1 MVKKRKVRP
10 KDISNRT
17 VLIMLVIVIITSVLS
32 LAVYMDALNRVNERQ
47 AQCNSADL
55 TGAGTPAVYA
65 NKAQGFVS
73 LEILPPEES
82 PGE

>member
-1 MVKKRKVRP
+1 MKKRKTRL

-17 VLIMLVIVIITSVLS
+17 VLIMLVIVIVVSVLS

-47 AQCNSADL
+47 AQCSAEDL
-55 TGAGTPAVYA
+55 TSKGMPVAYA

-73 LEILPPEES
+73 LEILPPEENS
-82 PGE
+82 EK

>member
-1 MVKKRKVRP
+1 MKKRKVKL

-17 VLIMLVIVIITSVLS
+17 VLIMLVIVIIASVLS

-47 AQCNSADL
+47 AQCGAGDL
-55 TGAGTPAVYA
+55 TGAGTSMVYA
-65 NKAQGFVS
+65 NKARGFVS

-82 PGE
+82 SE

>member
-1 MVKKRKVRP
+1 MKKRKTRL

-17 VLIMLVIVIITSVLS
+17 VLIMLVIVIIVSVLS

-47 AQCNSADL
+47 AQCGAEEL
-55 TGAGTPAVYA
+55 TGAGTPVVYA

-73 LEILPPEES
+73 LEILPPEENS
-82 PGE
+82 EK